1 MDINVIIIIA
11 LAVAGVVL
19 ACIINRNNPGY
30 RLGMI
35 IVVVL
40 GCVAGLL
47 LYYYISLFGHFK
59 LVLLVAGMA
68 VIVLVVVY
76 IAVVAIRYHAKIR
89 KKANEEKRMLKQ
101 RSLEEQEKR
110 QEEADLAFLPTDAW
124 ESDVEE
130 EAAAGDPALEE
141 VEFVND
147 DHIDDH
153 ITEEVQAAEEE
164 ITILEAPDIA
174 AMEQEEA
181 EPVEEEHP
189 VMEWKEEPGEEA
201 TEETLMEEEA
211 EEEEAEEENKPEVE
225 TEPAQGTEDTQILTE
240 PENGEPED
248 TQILAEPENREPEDT
263 PEEAAPAAARPE
275 KDAET
280 PFDRKKADVEELRA
294 FIKVELYDEALK
306 KVFKILNAGYLMTPQ
321 EKQQMRLV
329 LMTLK
334 EKMK

>member
-110 QEEADLAFLPTDAW
+110 QKEVDFAFLPTDTW
-124 ESDVEE
+124 ESDVEM
-130 EAAAGDPALEE
+130 EAAAGDPAPAE

-147 DHIDDH
+147 DHI
-153 ITEEVQAAEEE
+153 TEKVQATEEE
-164 ITILEAPDIA
+164 ITILEETDIA
-174 AMEQEEA
+174 AMEQEEV
-181 EPVEEEHP
+181 EPVEEYP
-189 VMEWKEEPGEEA
+189 VMAWKEEPGEEA
-201 TEETLMEEEA
+201 TEETLMEEET
-211 EEEEAEEENKPEVE
+211 EEENKPEVE

-248 TQILAEPENREPEDT
+248 T

-275 KDAET
+275 KDADT
-280 PFDRKKADVEELRA
+280 PFDRKEADVEELRA
-294 FIKVELYDEALK
+294 FIKVELYDDALK